1 MPSFAAVSK
10 SVLATTIACLGVALV
25 PASAPA
31 AEADVARRPNIVL
44 FLIDDLGF
52 TDNSFTGSK
61 LYETPH
67 IDRLAKSGL
76 TFTHAYSACTVCSPT
91 RAAVLTGKYPARLHV
106 TDWIAGHVRPH
117 AKLRVPDW
125 TKHLP
130 LEETTLAELLKS
142 AGYATASVG
151 KWHLG
156 NEGYEPTRQGFDV
169 NIGGTHAGSP
179 PGYFGPASLPGVELK
194 AGESLTERLTEE
206 AARFINDHRAGP
218 FFVYFP
224 HYTVHTPLQAKPAV
238 VEKYRE
244 KLKRLGRDAA
254 AKPGPRNLQTQHEHD
269 NAVYAAMIE
278 SLDDSV
284 GRIVQVLDELKLTDD
299 TLILFTGDN
308 GGLQSSTDNRPAR
321 VGKGSAYE
329 GGVRVPLVVKYPRR
343 VKPGISTDAP
353 AMSID
358 FLPTLVELADIAR
371 PPGPIDGVS
380 LAPLLRGAAATTP
393 RDLFWHYPHYH
404 PGGATPY
411 GAVRSGYWRL
421 IEFYEDD
428 RVELYNLRNDEGERR
443 DLAKAEPS
451 RVDELRRKL
460 HDWRRAVGAQ
470 MPSPNPDHDAEKD
483 ARPVRG
489 RPKSATT

>member
-1 MPSFAAVSK
+1 MPLFAAVRK
-10 SVLATTIACLGVALV
+10 LAPATTIACVFVALAA
-25 PASAPA
+25 PSAA
-31 AEADVARRPNIVL
+31 ADGADGARRPNIVL

-67 IDRLAKSGL
+67 LDRLAKSGL

-106 TDWIAGHVRPH
+106 TDWIAGHVRPY

-169 NIGGTHAGSP
+169 NVGGTHAGSP

-194 AGESLTERLTEE
+194 PGESLTERLTEE
-206 AARFINDHRAGP
+206 AARFIKDHRGRP

-224 HYTVHTPLQAKPAV
+224 HYTVHTPLQAEPEV
-238 VEKYRE
+238 VDKYRE
-244 KLKRLGRDAA
+244 KLKRLGLDAA
-254 AKPGPRNLQTQHEHD
+254 AKPGPRNLQTQHEPD

-278 SLDDSV
+278 SMDDSV
-284 GRIVQVLDELKLTDD
+284 GRIVQVLDELQLTDD
-299 TLILFTGDN
+299 TIILFTGDN

-343 VKPGISTDAP
+343 VKPGTSTDAP

-358 FLPTLVELADIAR
+358 FLPTLVELAGLAP

-380 LAPLLRGAAATTP
+380 LAPLLRGEAATAP

-411 GAVRSGYWRL
+411 GAVRSGDWRL

-428 RVELYNLRNDEGERR
+428 RVELYDLRNDEGERH
-443 DLAKAEPS
+443 DLAEAEPS

-460 HDWRRAVGAQ
+460 HGWRRAVGAQ

-489 RPKSATT
+489 KTRSATG